1 MPIEKNITPSCPS
14 NYGTGGDGHPCT
26 VNVTAWTDPG
36 DLDLKSVRAI
46 HINELRAA
54 IRDEQARRGIALTDF
69 GPSLT
74 SADKVTAAH
83 CVAIRNAINTL
94 KSFTWTYGEPTA
106 SSSII
111 IDEYIEE
118 YRAKVN
124 DAEDDCLCHCNYC
137 TCNCNYCTCDCNYCT
152 CDCNYCTCNC
162 NYPCTC
168 NCNYSCTCNC
178 NYSCTCNCAYR
189 CTCNCNYS
197 DRRLKKNIIYI

>member
-36 DLDLKSVRAI
+36 DLDKQQVRAI

-54 IRDEQARRGIALTDF
+54 IRSEQARRGKPLTDF
-69 GPSLT
+69 GPNVT
-74 SADKVTAAH
+74 AADKITAAH
-83 CVAIRNAINTL
+83 CAAIRNAINTL
-94 KSFTWTYGEPTA
+94 KSFTWTHDVPIA

-124 DAEDDCLCHCNYC
+124 DAEDDCLCNCNYC

-152 CDCNYCTCNC
+152 CNCNYCTCNC

-168 NCNYSCTCNC
+168 NCAYSCTCNCAYYCTCNCAYSCTCNC
-178 NYSCTCNCAYR
+178 NYS
-189 CTCNCNYS
+189 
-197 DRRLKKNIIYI
+197 DIRLKKHIVYM